1 MQKRL
6 YSWRNLQLKDAQQLR
21 EELENLITGRQAKI
35 DQIENDAA

>member
-21 EELENLITGRQAKI
+21 EELENLIAGRQAKV

>member
-21 EELENLITGRQAKI
+21 EELEDLVASRQAKI
-35 DQIENDAA
+35 DQIENDTA